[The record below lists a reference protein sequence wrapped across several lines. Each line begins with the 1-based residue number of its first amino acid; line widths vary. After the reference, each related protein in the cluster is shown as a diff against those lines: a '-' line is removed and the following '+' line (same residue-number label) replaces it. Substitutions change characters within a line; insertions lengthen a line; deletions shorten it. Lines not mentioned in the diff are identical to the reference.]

1 MSPQVLAATIFFIT
15 YAIIV
20 SERVHRTAAALLG
33 GMLMILLGVVSQEE
47 AFHALDLN
55 VIFLLAGMMMIAYLL
70 GQTGIFQWLAVKAVV
85 LGKGNP
91 MTVML
96 IIASITAIA
105 SALLDNV
112 TVVVLIAPVTL
123 FVASTLGMSPIPF
136 IITEVMASNI
146 GGAATLIGDP
156 PNILIGSAADIDF
169 VHFVANMGPPIVLI
183 LLLYL
188 PLAAWQF
195 RNQMSVPIERRKAVM
210 GLDTGELISDPL
222 LLRRSLIVLG
232 LVMLGFLVHGSLH
245 LEPATIA
252 LSGATLLL
260 IWTRRDPTEI
270 LEHVEWATLMFFIG
284 LFITVE
290 ALVSTGLISRIADSF
305 LQATQGNLKVTTLVT
320 LWFSALASG
329 LVDNIPYTA
338 AMIPL
343 VKNLGLSIDIVP
355 VWWALALG
363 ADLGGNLTLVGAS
376 ANLVAA
382 SLVERSGRKI
392 GFLQFMR
399 YGIPTVFM
407 SLVIASIWLWIVYLR

>member
-1 MSPQVLAATIFFIT
+1 MNQQILAAAIFLFT
-15 YAIIV
+15 YAVIV

-33 GMLMILLGVVSQEE
+33 GLLMIILGVVPQDDV
-47 AFHALDLN
+47 FRALDLN
-55 VIFLLAGMMMIAYLL
+55 VIFLLLGMMMIAYML
-70 GQTGIFQWLAVKAVV
+70 GQTGVFQWLAVKSVI

-91 MTVML
+91 MSIML
-96 IIASITAIA
+96 IIAGVTAVA

-136 IITEVMASNI
+136 LITEVMASNI

-169 VHFVANMGPPIVLI
+169 IPFVINMGPPIVVI

-188 PLAAWQF
+188 PMAAWQF
-195 RNQMSVPIERRKAVM
+195 RKQMNVTAERSEAVM
-210 GLDTGELISDPL
+210 RLDTSELISDTT
-222 LLRRSLIVLG
+222 LLRQSLVVLG
-232 LVMLGFLVHGSLH
+232 LVMVGFLVHGSLH

-252 LSGATLLL
+252 LSGATVLL
-260 IWTRRDPTEI
+260 IWTRRDPTEV

-284 LFITVE
+284 LFITIE
-290 ALVSTGLISRIADSF
+290 ALVTTGLISRIADSF
-305 LQATQGNLKVTTLVT
+305 LQATQGDLRVTTMLI

-338 AMIPL
+338 VMIPL
-343 VKNLGLSIDIVP
+343 VKNLGLSMDIVP

-363 ADLGGNLTLVGAS
+363 ADLGGNLTLVAAS

-382 SLVERSGRKI
+382 SLAERSGYKI
-392 GFLQFMR
+392 KFLQFMR
-399 YGIPTVFM
+399 YGIPVVFM
-407 SLVIASIWLWIVYLR
+407 SLLVASFWLWIAYLR

>member
-252 LSGATLLL
+252 MSGATLLL

-305 LQATQGNLKVTTLVT
+305 LQATQGNLRVTTLVT